1 MSKKTILVVEDEK
14 PLLTAIKSKL
24 EKNGFQVETAKK
36 VDEALAKLEELE
48 RVDVIWLDH
57 YLLGHKSGL
66 DLIVKL
72 KSEEKWKTI
81 PVFVVSNT
89 ASADKVRSYIN
100 LGVDK
105 YYTKADYRLDRIIG
119 DIVHNLEEKEGE
131 E

>member
-14 PLLTAIKSKL
+14 PLLKAIQSKL
-24 EKNGFQVETAKK
+24 EKNDFRVETAKK
-36 VDEALAKLEELE
+36 MEEALTKMKELE
-48 RVDVIWLDH
+48 RVDVVWLDH

-66 DLIVKL
+66 DLITKI
-72 KSEEKWKTI
+72 KGEKKWKSI

-105 YYTKADYRLDRIIG
+105 YYTKADYRLDKIIN
-119 DIVHNLEEKEGE
+119 DIIHSLEEKDKDK
-131 E
+131 